1 MYGAHTNATA
11 GLLLLLNGA
20 DKMARLSVDIPDELK
35 KELSKL
41 PYGMIKA
48 ITICALTDAM
58 RAISGPNRERIIGG
72 IIDRGIKLS
81 DYSKPFREEDNGPER
96 SS

>member
-1 MYGAHTNATA
+1 
-11 GLLLLLNGA
+11 
-20 DKMARLSVDIPDELK
+20 MARLSVDIPNELK

-48 ITICALTDAM
+48 VTVCALTDAM
-58 RAISGPNRERIIGG
+58 RAINGPNREKIIGG
-72 IIDRGIKLS
+72 IVDRGIRLS
-81 DYSKPFREEDNGPER
+81 DYSEAFCEEGDGSER